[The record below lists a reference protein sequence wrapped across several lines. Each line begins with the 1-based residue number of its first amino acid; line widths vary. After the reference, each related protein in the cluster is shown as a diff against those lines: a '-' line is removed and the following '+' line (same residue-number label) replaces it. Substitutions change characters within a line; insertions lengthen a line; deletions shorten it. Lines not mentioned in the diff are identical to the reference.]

1 MSYHILMFQNVC
13 LSSLHR
19 CVLTFLEF
27 EKMCLISIALFIMMI
42 CDSIKHISVEEPKLS
57 PSLDDE
63 EDMWLGNKEYI
74 SGAKITN
81 EEEINRCTL
90 SLCNYRLSRGVYY
103 SIQYNG
109 PRPDCTCA
117 YHTVSTVSIPQ

>member
-1 MSYHILMFQNVC
+1 
-13 LSSLHR
+13 
-19 CVLTFLEF
+19 
-27 EKMCLISIALFIMMI
+27 MMI

-90 SLCNYRLSRGVYY
+90 CNYQPSLDSLSRRLLNA
-103 SIQYNG
+103 IQWT
-109 PRPDCTCA
+109 RQL
-117 YHTVSTVSIPQ
+117 HTRLHFKYCLVLQKD

>member
-1 MSYHILMFQNVC
+1 MIIIMSYHILMFQNVC

-19 CVLTFLEF
+19 CVLTFREF

-63 EDMWLGNKEYI
+63 EDM
-74 SGAKITN
+74 
-81 EEEINRCTL
+81 
-90 SLCNYRLSRGVYY
+90 
-103 SIQYNG
+103 
-109 PRPDCTCA
+109 
-117 YHTVSTVSIPQ
+117 